1 MSTICIY
8 IYLFIVCKKSQVSTA
23 CMSICIWVMAL
34 QHYNDVQR
42 MVEPKQRRVKEAR
55 EALQIAEK
63 NLTEKQV

>member
-1 MSTICIY
+1 
-8 IYLFIVCKKSQVSTA
+8 
-23 CMSICIWVMAL
+23 MAL